1 VSGNGLSSCE
11 TSQLTG
17 VGDQDLGVL
26 NPLGAVDTNLLVQD
40 EACEML
46 WIKSSISQK
55 LLKPNTAS
63 QSLRTLIQVTIRQLS
78 SNLFNDLDVIQ
89 IGASLQPQHGVYGE
103 VGKVFLVLSED
114 L

>member
-1 VSGNGLSSCE
+1 MSGNGLSSCE
-11 TSQLTG
+11 TSKLTS

-26 NPLGAVDTNLLVQD
+26 DPLGAVDTNLLVQD

-46 WIKSSISQK
+46 WIESSVSQR
-55 LLKPNTAS
+55 LLNQNTAS
-63 QSLRTLIQVTIRQLS
+63 RSLRTLIQVTIRQLS
-78 SNLFNDLDVIQ
+78 SDLFDDLDVIQ

-103 VGKVFLVLSED
+103 VGKVFLVLCEN